1 MTSAGAHAILTVEPV
16 VPALNG
22 GFNMAEF
29 SLLRRKKLILR
40 FTPVSIALEALAFL
54 ALAAGF
60 IIMDMLYPELPK
72 TVPTAFSADGSV
84 LATGLKEVTLIHPI
98 LATFVFIILLCIN
111 IIARQSCP
119 PDRPLP
125 VLSIVLNALPVA
137 KMLFMVY
144 EAGRSWYA
152 MSLLPAPAWTAY
164 VLIGAEAVVI
174 AVTFILIR
182 RVRQLT
188 KTAGAEE

>member
-1 MTSAGAHAILTVEPV
+1 
-16 VPALNG
+16 
-22 GFNMAEF
+22 MAEF

-125 VLSIVLNALPVA
+125 VLSIGLNALSVA
-137 KMLFMVY
+137 KMLFLAY
-144 EAGRSWYA
+144 EAGRTWCA
-152 MSLLPAPAWTAY
+152 MSLRPAPAWK
-164 VLIGAEAVVI
+164 
-174 AVTFILIR
+174 R
-182 RVRQLT
+182 
-188 KTAGAEE
+188 